1 MRSRGGD
8 LIMRG
13 GITMILLFIVIF
25 MIGGAIWLISPFF
38 ETLFPIAYALANP
51 ASVGVLEVFFEY
63 LPLLAMILLIIGAII
78 HSQSID

>member
-1 MRSRGGD
+1 
-8 LIMRG
+8 
-13 GITMILLFIVIF
+13 MILMFIVVC
-25 MIGGAIWLISPFF
+25 MIGGAIWLLTPFF
-38 ETLFPIAYALANP
+38 DSMFSVAYALANP